1 MENTMAEDVKV
12 EATPVV
18 EQPVSEPSEVEVLRS
33 KLAELETSFQA
44 KVNQASRAE
53 REKYE
58 KQLAKAQMSAEE
70 RLKAESEEKLNALL
84 SEVTTLKTEK
94 KHSTIRQQ
102 LAEAQLPSMLA
113 NDSRLVNAEVDDIPT
128 IIKSIKK
135 EFSETLKEI
144 TKPAVVGTAPKSPIE
159 SNAEAN
165 AYSDLVKKYPHLK
178 GLIK

>member
-94 KHSTIRQQ
+94 KALHNKTTTR
-102 LAEAQLPSMLA
+102 
-113 NDSRLVNAEVDDIPT
+113 
-128 IIKSIKK
+128 
-135 EFSETLKEI
+135 
-144 TKPAVVGTAPKSPIE
+144 
-159 SNAEAN
+159 
-165 AYSDLVKKYPHLK
+165 
-178 GLIK
+178 

>member
-1 MENTMAEDVKV
+1 
-12 EATPVV
+12 
-18 EQPVSEPSEVEVLRS
+18 
-33 KLAELETSFQA
+33 
-44 KVNQASRAE
+44 
-53 REKYE
+53 
-58 KQLAKAQMSAEE
+58 
-70 RLKAESEEKLNALL
+70 
-84 SEVTTLKTEK
+84 
-94 KHSTIRQQ
+94 
-102 LAEAQLPSMLA
+102 MLA

-165 AYSDLVKKYPHLK
+165 AYADLVKKYPHLK